1 MEPYGVKMTLNASR
15 VAKITHCDV
24 SAKYKHMLALYLVGK
39 HNRGT
44 VYLAILGKQYTH
56 LKTHKLLQVCKHVVT
71 NMFTSCRQVVFA
83 LPLLVPSCCNKFGT
97 SC

>member
-39 HNRGT
+39 HNRNC
-44 VYLAILGKQYTH
+44 L
-56 LKTHKLLQVCKHVVT
+56 
-71 NMFTSCRQVVFA
+71 
-83 LPLLVPSCCNKFGT
+83 FGY
-97 SC
+97 SG